1 MLKKILLS
9 FVLISLLFT
18 CSEEHSI
25 LPKPRAYP
33 RIDFPE
39 KEYQNFDEDY
49 CAFTFE
55 YPMYT
60 KIAQDT
66 SFFDEL
72 PVDPC
77 WFDVYYPS
85 FNGKLHCSYR
95 PIDKENSLE
104 KLKQEAFKMAN
115 WHNKRANY
123 IEEIII
129 QKPNRVSGFA
139 FDMKGP
145 SASPFQFYLTDST
158 NHFFRAS
165 LYFNSH
171 VQPDSL
177 APVIEFVKTDIVR
190 MIETFDWNEK

>member
-1 MLKKILLS
+1 MSKNISL
-9 FVLISLLFT
+9 VLIIFLTFFS
-18 CSEEHSI
+18 CGEEVSI
-25 LPKPRAYP
+25 IPKPRAYP

-39 KEYQNFDEDY
+39 KTYEVFDKDY
-49 CAFTFE
+49 CEFTFDFPA
-55 YPMYT
+55 YA
-60 KIAQDT
+60 KIIQDT
-66 SFFDEL
+66 TFFDEL

-77 WFDVYYPS
+77 WFDVYYPD
-85 FNGKLHCSYR
+85 FNGRIHCSYR

-123 IEEIII
+123 IEEILI
-129 QKPNRVSGFA
+129 QKPNKVSGFA
-139 FDMKGP
+139 FNMRGP

-165 LYFNSH
+165 LYFNTQ

-177 APVIEFVKTDIVR
+177 APVYEFVKGDILK
-190 MIETFDWNEK
+190 MIETFEWN